1 MLQFQALTF
10 YFLCCF
16 ILLLSLL
23 FESYLTAIGMCSS
36 MTNFTEESCLPPI
49 VKSFGHIE
57 APSLNLLAQT
67 DIIILQQSAASL
79 MVLGVYTLA
88 AKT

>member
-1 MLQFQALTF
+1 
-10 YFLCCF
+10 
-16 ILLLSLL
+16 
-23 FESYLTAIGMCSS
+23 

-49 VKSFGHIE
+49 VKSFGHIK

-79 MVLGVYTLA
+79 MVIGVYTLA

>member
-1 MLQFQALTF
+1 
-10 YFLCCF
+10 
-16 ILLLSLL
+16 
-23 FESYLTAIGMCSS
+23 MCSS

-49 VKSFGHIE
+49 VKSFGHIK

-79 MVLGVYTLA
+79 MVPGVYTLA
-88 AKT
+88 ARGGARNFCLGGRFVLLIY

>member
-1 MLQFQALTF
+1 MLLYTST
-10 YFLCCF
+10 
-16 ILLLSLL
+16 LSRI
-23 FESYLTAIGMCSS
+23 ESYLTAIGMCSS

-49 VKSFGHIE
+49 VKSFEHIK

-67 DIIILQQSAASL
+67 DIITLQQAAASL